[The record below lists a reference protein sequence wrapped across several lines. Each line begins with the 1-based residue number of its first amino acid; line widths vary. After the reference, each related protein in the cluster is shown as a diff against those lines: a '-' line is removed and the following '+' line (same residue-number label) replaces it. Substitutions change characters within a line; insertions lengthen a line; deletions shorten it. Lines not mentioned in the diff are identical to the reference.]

1 MNGDRERLAPDG
13 SPYPQRPPPN
23 WRNSVRPSEQQE
35 ESEEWVISYMD
46 MVTLLMTVFLG
57 MLAILGMEGRLSVV
71 DDKERAATTAA
82 QQALAQAP
90 PSLIAI
96 PATIPS
102 LLSAGADT
110 SPPPGGADLP
120 DNTNEEASL
129 SPAARTLL
137 NKLEASGLPRD
148 VDINVTDRKIAIVV
162 RDRIL
167 FPSASATLQPDA
179 VDLLRR
185 LAPSLQGLPGT
196 ITVEGHSDDQAINT
210 VRFPSNWE
218 LSAARAAA
226 VVRVLQA
233 LGLPPERMAA
243 AGYAESRPLTG
254 DLLRRAEN
262 RRVEIVIDTDATTAS
277 RATR

>member
-1 MNGDRERLAPDG
+1 MNGDRERLTPDG
-13 SPYPQRPPPN
+13 SPYPRRPPPN
-23 WRNSVRPSEQQE
+23 WRNSVRPSEHQE

-90 PSLIAI
+90 ASLVAI

-110 SPPPGGADLP
+110 SPPPGGDDQP
-120 DNTNEEASL
+120 DDRGREKTL
-129 SPAARTLL
+129 SPTAQAWLE
-137 NKLEASGLPRD
+137 KLEAAGLPRD
-148 VDINVTDRKIAIVV
+148 VDINVSDQKIAIVV

-167 FPSASATLQPDA
+167 FPSASATLQPEA

-185 LAPSLQGLPGT
+185 LAPSLQGLPGS

-233 LGLPPERMAA
+233 LGLPAQRMAA
-243 AGYAESRPLTG
+243 AGYADSRPLT
-254 DLLRRAEN
+254 DDPLHRAEN
-262 RRVEIVIDTDATTAS
+262 RRVEIVIDTDATTAG